1 MPALVLALCALVPA
15 AAMRRRTFSGGLFCD
30 VCLDA
35 TASESRRTGRRPMVV
50 RADLGEMCVR
60 RTFTMRGGEVPQNE
74 EAATDTGEEDDGEG
88 SAGAIDGDEDDRAN
102 DASLAPRRHPRLVGA
117 FGAICRRAAGP
128 VGVGAGTILAAFAA
142 LTTRALAARHR
153 SSWAGWGQS

>member
-1 MPALVLALCALVPA
+1 MPALVLALCALIPA
-15 AAMRRRTFSGGLFCD
+15 AAVRKFSGGSFCPCD
-30 VCLDA
+30 VCLDPA
-35 TASESRRTGRRPMVV
+35 ASESRRTGRRRLVV

-60 RTFTMRGGEVPQNE
+60 RIFTMRGGEVPQTE
-74 EAATDTGEEDDGEG
+74 PLAVDTGEEEGGEG

-117 FGAICRRAAGP
+117 LGAICRRAAGP

-142 LTTRALAARHR
+142 LATRALAARHR

>member
-1 MPALVLALCALVPA
+1 
-15 AAMRRRTFSGGLFCD
+15 
-30 VCLDA
+30 
-35 TASESRRTGRRPMVV
+35 
-50 RADLGEMCVR
+50 
-60 RTFTMRGGEVPQNE
+60 MRGGEVPQTE
-74 EAATDTGEEDDGEG
+74 EVAVDTGEEEGGEG

-117 FGAICRRAAGP
+117 LGAICRRAAGP

-142 LTTRALAARHR
+142 LATRALAARHR